1 MFLGYVSFKLFLFRI
16 IIPGHKIATA
26 MAESVAMTDKNDP
39 ISLSP
44 CIMHFE
50 LAFFDGCNARIVD
63 KRHIPA

>member
-1 MFLGYVSFKLFLFRI
+1 MFPLNCFYFRI